1 MLEKQFI
8 MRWKALGKQ
17 VRVRPIEHN
26 QEIFSWFMKNLPTAC
41 LQTETVV
48 AGKSLFMLNVPMKK
62 ASCDWI
68 QEERQVEDVV
78 QMPIGR
84 MTFFMTTGNVA
95 DISCKFGQMT
105 EPMSYVTWAEV
116 AEEDKDTLVE
126 VGERLWE
133 NTMCE
138 KKPVIVEFINEEG

>member
-1 MLEKQFI
+1 MPEKQFI
-8 MRWKALGKQ
+8 MRWRGLGKQ
-17 VRVRPIEHN
+17 VRVRAIDHN
-26 QEIFSWFMKNLPTAC
+26 QEIFSWFVKNLPTSC

-62 ASCDWI
+62 VACDWI
-68 QEERQVEDVV
+68 QEECRVEDVV

-116 AEEDKDTLVE
+116 IEEDKPILVE
-126 VGERLWE
+126 VGELLWE

-138 KKPVIVEFINEEG
+138 KKPIIVEFVDEEG

>member
-1 MLEKQFI
+1 MPEKQFI
-8 MRWKALGKQ
+8 MRWRGLGKQ
-17 VRVRPIEHN
+17 VRVRAIDHN
-26 QEIFSWFMKNLPTAC
+26 QEIFSWFVKNLPTSC

-62 ASCDWI
+62 VACDWI
-68 QEERQVEDVV
+68 QEERRVEDVV

-116 AEEDKDTLVE
+116 IEEDKPILVE
-126 VGERLWE
+126 VGELLWE

-138 KKPVIVEFINEEG
+138 KKPIIVEFVDEEG

>member
-1 MLEKQFI
+1 MPEKQFI
-8 MRWKALGKQ
+8 MRWRGLGKQ
-17 VRVRPIEHN
+17 VRVRAIDHN
-26 QEIFSWFMKNLPTAC
+26 QEIFSWFIKNLPTSC

-62 ASCDWI
+62 VACDWI
-68 QEERQVEDVV
+68 QEERRVEDVV

-116 AEEDKDTLVE
+116 IEEDKPILVE
-126 VGERLWE
+126 VGELLWE

-138 KKPVIVEFINEEG
+138 KKPIIVEFVDEEE

>member
-1 MLEKQFI
+1 MREKQFI

-17 VRVRPIEHN
+17 VHVRPVGHN
-26 QEIFSWFMKNLPTAC
+26 QEIFAWFLKNLPTAC

-62 ASCDWI
+62 AVCDWI

-126 VGERLWE
+126 VGEQLWE
-133 NTMCE
+133 NTICE
-138 KKPVIVEFINEEG
+138 KKPVIVEFLIEEG

>member
-1 MLEKQFI
+1 MPEKQFI
-8 MRWKALGKQ
+8 MRWRGLGKQ
-17 VRVRPIEHN
+17 VRVRAIDHN
-26 QEIFSWFMKNLPTAC
+26 QEIFSWFVKNLPTSC

-62 ASCDWI
+62 VACDWI
-68 QEERQVEDVV
+68 QEERRVEDVV

-105 EPMSYVTWAEV
+105 EPMSSITSAQVT
-116 AEEDKDTLVE
+116 
-126 VGERLWE
+126 
-133 NTMCE
+133 
-138 KKPVIVEFINEEG
+138 

>member
-1 MLEKQFI
+1 MPEKQFI
-8 MRWKALGKQ
+8 KRWRGLGKQ
-17 VRVRPIEHN
+17 VRVRAIDHN
-26 QEIFSWFMKNLPTAC
+26 QEIFSWFVKNLPTSC

-62 ASCDWI
+62 VACDWI
-68 QEERQVEDVV
+68 QEERRVEDVV

-116 AEEDKDTLVE
+116 IEEDKPILVE
-126 VGERLWE
+126 VGELLWE

-138 KKPVIVEFINEEG
+138 KKPIIVEFVDEEG

>member
-1 MLEKQFI
+1 MPEKQFI
-8 MRWKALGKQ
+8 MRWKGLEKQ
-17 VRVRPIEHN
+17 VRVRAIDHN
-26 QEIFSWFMKNLPTAC
+26 REIFSWFMENLPTSC

-62 ASCDWI
+62 TACDWI

-95 DISCKFGQMT
+95 DISCKFGTMT

-116 AEEDKDTLVE
+116 VEEDKSILIE
-126 VGERLWE
+126 VGEQLWE

-138 KKPVIVEFINEEG
+138 KKPVIVEFVNKEG